1 MNKIH
6 DLKITPLHFEAVL
19 AEKKKAEL
27 RQNDRGFGVGDVLIL
42 REWDDKYSGRVTL
55 VKITHLLDVGGFLI
69 AGDNWVVISIASLT
83 HNETIKVLLKHHF
96 EGK

>member
-1 MNKIH
+1 
-6 DLKITPLHFEAVL
+6 LHFEAVV

-27 RQNDRGFGVGDVLIL
+27 RQNDRGFEVGDVLIL

-55 VKITHLLDVGGFLI
+55 VKIAHLIDVGGFLI
-69 AGDNWVVISIASLT
+69 AGDNWVVISIAPLSQ
-83 HNETIKVLLKHHF
+83 NEIIKVLLKNHF